1 MDWLEVALAGDA
13 AQDNAS
19 PWVLRLTLSHDVK
32 NAKEISFAEI
42 KKMVGGCLC
51 VQGGVRYVFTF
62 CARMCAGRG
71 GVG

>member
-1 MDWLEVALAGDA
+1 MMQCRCHGVLCCDTAAQEDVDWLEVALAGDA

-42 KKMVGGCLC
+42 KKMVGVWLC
-51 VQGGVRYVFTF
+51 
-62 CARMCAGRG
+62 A
-71 GVG
+71 